1 MDKKKLEQKALAVRQ
16 DIIREIHASQSGH
29 PGGSLS
35 VTDILTV
42 LFFDEMKIDPKKPQM
57 EKRDKF
63 VLSKGHASP
72 ALYAVMAERGYFD
85 KKELLT
91 FRKINS
97 RLQGHPSMHSLPC
110 LDMSS
115 GSLGQGISIACG
127 MALAN
132 KLDKNPGR
140 VYTVLGDGEL
150 QEGMVWEA
158 AMSAGHYH
166 LSNLCAF
173 VDHNGLQIDGP
184 NDKVMKVMPID
195 KKFASFGWNV
205 IKCNGHDVA
214 DIKKALAEARKCK
227 DKPSCIIAETHKGN
241 GVSFMCDQAGWH
253 GKAPNDE
260 QAALAMK
267 ELGGKL

>member
-1 MDKKKLEQKALAVRQ
+1 MDKKALEQKALLVRQ
-16 DIIREIHASQSGH
+16 DIIKEIHSANSGH

-35 VTDILTV
+35 SADILTV
-42 LFFDEMKIDPKKPQM
+42 LFFDEMKIDPKNPKM
-57 EKRDKF
+57 DKRDKF

-85 KKELLT
+85 KKELST
-91 FRKINS
+91 FRKINT
-97 RLQGHPSMHSLPC
+97 RLQGHPSMHSLDC

-115 GSLGQGISIACG
+115 GSLGQGISVAVG

-132 KLDKNPGR
+132 KLDKKSGR
-140 VYTVLGDGEL
+140 VYSILGDGEL

-158 AMSAGHYH
+158 VMSAAHYG
-166 LSNLCAF
+166 LSNLCAI

-195 KKFASFGWNV
+195 KKFAAFGWYV
-205 IKCNGHDVA
+205 IYCNGHCVA
-214 DIKKALAEARKCK
+214 DIKRAFAEARQVTN
-227 DKPSCIIAETHKGN
+227 KPSVIIAETHKGQ
-241 GVSFMCDQAGWH
+241 GVSFMTDQAGWH

-260 QAALAMK
+260 QAAAALK